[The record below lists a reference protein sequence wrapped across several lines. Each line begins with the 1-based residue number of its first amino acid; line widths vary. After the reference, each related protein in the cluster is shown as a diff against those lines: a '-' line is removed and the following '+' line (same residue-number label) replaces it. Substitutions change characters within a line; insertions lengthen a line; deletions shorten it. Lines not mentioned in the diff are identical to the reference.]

1 MSGCSDTP
9 QTVPLAPADATGL
22 IENRTLEELAIGD
35 SAEMVRELT
44 KPDIDLFAVV
54 SGDVNPAHLD
64 AAYAGETPFHH
75 VIAHGMWGGA
85 LISAVLGTRLP
96 GPGTVYVDQ
105 ALHFRCPI
113 GIGDTITVRVTVARI
128 DLDSGHVT
136 LDCQCRN
143 QHDQVVIEGRAEV
156 LAPRQK
162 VSRAATALPTVRM
175 HMPGARF
182 RALLDR
188 ARTLPPLPTAVVH
201 PCDALS
207 LMGAVQAEAA
217 GLIAPYWVGPRAR
230 ILATAAAAGV
240 TLDPARIIDAPH
252 SHGAAAAAVALVR
265 AGQAHA
271 LMKGKLHTDELLEA
285 VLDRTLG
292 LRTERRLSHVFALDV
307 PDHDRMLF
315 ITDAAINIAPDLTA
329 LADIVQNALDMARA
343 LGIETPRAA
352 LLSAVETVTARMPS
366 TLLAAA
372 ICKMHDRGQI
382 TGGLV
387 DGPLAFDNAISS
399 AAVAAKGIV
408 SEVAGRADILIA
420 PNLESGNMIAKQ
432 LIYLAQAEAAGVA
445 LGARVPIMLTS
456 RSDSAAARIASAT
469 LARLLAAAA
478 PPVVAG

>member
-1 MSGCSDTP
+1 M
-9 QTVPLAPADATGL
+9 
-22 IENRTLEELAIGD
+22 IENRTLDELAIGD
-35 SAEMVRELT
+35 TAEMLRVLS
-44 KPDIDLFAVV
+44 KSDIELFAVM

-96 GPGTVYVDQ
+96 GPGTIYIDQ
-105 ALHFRCPI
+105 SLHFRRPVA
-113 GIGDTITVRVTVARI
+113 IGDTITVRVTVARI
-128 DLDSGHVT
+128 DRDGGHVT

-143 QHDQVVIEGRAEV
+143 QHDKVVIEGQAEV

-162 VSRAATALPTVRM
+162 VSRAVTALPMVRM

-182 RALLDR
+182 RALVDR

-207 LMGAVQAEAA
+207 LIGALQAEVA
-217 GLIAPYWVGPRAR
+217 GLIDPLWVGPRAR
-230 ILATAAAAGV
+230 ILATAAEAGAS
-240 TLDPARIIDAPH
+240 LDPQKIIDAPH
-252 SHGAAAAAVALVR
+252 SHAAALASVALVR
-265 AGQAHA
+265 DGRAHA

-285 VLDRTLG
+285 VLDRAIG

-307 PDHDRMLF
+307 PDYTRMLF
-315 ITDAAINIAPDLTA
+315 ITDAAINIAPDLPT
-329 LADIVQNALDMARA
+329 LADIVQNALDLAIS

-352 LLSAVETVTARMPS
+352 PLSAVETVTAKLPS

-382 TGGLV
+382 SGGLV
-387 DGPLAFDNAISS
+387 DGPLAFDNAISPE
-399 AAVAAKGIV
+399 AVAAKGIV
-408 SEVAGRADILIA
+408 SDVAGRADILVA

-432 LIYLAQAEAAGVA
+432 LIHLAGAEAAGVVV
-445 LGARVPIMLTS
+445 GARVPIMLTS
-456 RSDSAAARIASAT
+456 RSDSAAARLASAA
-469 LARLLAAAA
+469 LARLQATMASTQQATA
-478 PPVVAG
+478 E